1 MKDRELMRIEEQ
13 EMNLNNVMEQQIPRR
28 NKRPDKERKQGRRIA
43 MLLALSMMVSGAA
56 GFGGGYLA
64 SRMNQP
70 EDSTSSAAV
79 TASNVSYTQT
89 ASTTSGSI
97 SVADVAAKT
106 ADSVVEI
113 TTETVTTNGW
123 MGQMVESG
131 AGSGVIISQD
141 GYIVTNNHV
150 IENAGKITVR
160 LRNGQEYPA
169 TLVGTDAKTD
179 VAVLKIE
186 ATGLQAAVMGDS
198 DSLRVGE
205 TAVVIGN
212 PLGELGGTVTDG
224 IISALDREIQ
234 LGDEYM
240 TLLQTNAAINPGN
253 SGGGLFNDRGEL
265 VGIVVA
271 KTSAEGIEGLGF
283 AIPINIAKDVIQQ
296 LETNGYVSGRPDLGM
311 DLVDVSS
318 IQTAWQYGVNS
329 TGVYVQRLTNTV
341 SQQAGFQAGD
351 RIVAINGAEVS
362 SVAEVN
368 KILGSCAVGDKV
380 EVTVVRGRQQGTL
393 TMTLPEY
400 QPGSSAQVA

>member
-1 MKDRELMRIEEQ
+1 MKDRELMRIDEYDRNNYPELQEQ
-13 EMNLNNVMEQQIPRR
+13 MPRR
-28 NKRPDKERKQGRRIA
+28 NKRSRKQGIKGMA
-43 MLLALSMMVSGAA
+43 AVLALSVMLSGAA

-64 SRMNQP
+64 SQINQT
-70 EDSTSSAAV
+70 EVDESTGIS
-79 TASNVSYTQT
+79 ASNVSYVQT
-89 ASTTSGSI
+89 ASTSSSM
-97 SVADVAAKT
+97 SVADVAAMT

-131 AGSGVIISQD
+131 AGSGVIISED

-150 IENAGKITVR
+150 IEDASKITVR
-160 LRNGQEYPA
+160 LRNGQEYAA

-179 VAVLKIE
+179 VAVIKIE

-198 DSLRVGE
+198 DNLRVGE

-283 AIPINIAKDVIQQ
+283 AIPINIAKDVIEQ
-296 LETNGYVSGRPDLGM
+296 LEANGYVSGRADLGM

-318 IQTAWQYGVNS
+318 VQTAWQYGVSS
-329 TGVYVQRLTNTV
+329 TGVYVQKLTNTV
-341 SQQAGFQAGD
+341 SQQAGFQPGD
-351 RIVAINGAEVS
+351 RIIAINGTEVS

-368 KILGSCAVGDKV
+368 KILGNCQVGDQV
-380 EVTVVRGRQQGTL
+380 EITVIRGRQQGTL

>member
-1 MKDRELMRIEEQ
+1 MKDRELMRIDKYERNNYPELQEQ
-13 EMNLNNVMEQQIPRR
+13 MPRR
-28 NKRPDKERKQGRRIA
+28 SKRPRKQGMKGMA
-43 MLLALSMMVSGAA
+43 AVLALSVMLSGVA

-64 SRMNQP
+64 SQMNQT
-70 EDSTSSAAV
+70 EADESTGVS
-79 TASNVSYTQT
+79 ASNVSYVQT
-89 ASTTSGSI
+89 ASTSGSM
-97 SVADVAAKT
+97 SVADVAEKT

-131 AGSGVIISQD
+131 AGSGVIISED

-150 IENAGKITVR
+150 IEDASKITVR
-160 LRNGQEYPA
+160 LRNGQEYAA

-179 VAVLKIE
+179 VAVIKIE

-212 PLGELGGTVTDG
+212 PLGELGGTVTEG

-240 TLLQTNAAINPGN
+240 TLLQTDAAINPGN

-283 AIPINIAKDVIQQ
+283 AIPINIAKDVIGQ
-296 LETNGYVSGRPDLGM
+296 LETNGYVSGRADLGM

-318 IQTAWQYGVNS
+318 IQTAWQYGVSS
-329 TGVYVQRLTNTV
+329 TGVYVQKLTNTI
-341 SQQAGFQAGD
+341 SQQAGFQPGD
-351 RIVAINGAEVS
+351 RIVAINGTEVS

-368 KILGSCAVGDKV
+368 KILDSCQIGDQV
-380 EVTVVRGRQQGTL
+380 EVTVIRGRQQGTL

>member
-1 MKDRELMRIEEQ
+1 MKDRELMRIDEYERNNYPELQEQ
-13 EMNLNNVMEQQIPRR
+13 MPRR
-28 NKRPDKERKQGRRIA
+28 SKRPRKQGMKGMA
-43 MLLALSMMVSGAA
+43 AVLALSVMLSGAA

-64 SRMNQP
+64 SQMNQT
-70 EDSTSSAAV
+70 EAAESTGIS
-79 TASNVSYTQT
+79 ASNVSYVQT
-89 ASTTSGSI
+89 ASTSSSM
-97 SVADVAAKT
+97 SVADVAAMT

-131 AGSGVIISQD
+131 AGSGVIISED

-150 IENAGKITVR
+150 IEDASKITVR
-160 LRNGQEYPA
+160 LRNGQEYAA

-179 VAVLKIE
+179 VAVIKIE

-212 PLGELGGTVTDG
+212 PLGELGGTVTEG

-240 TLLQTNAAINPGN
+240 TLLQTDAAINPGN

-283 AIPINIAKDVIQQ
+283 AIPINIAKDVIGQ
-296 LETNGYVSGRPDLGM
+296 LETNGYVSGRADLGM

-318 IQTAWQYGVNS
+318 IQTAWQYGVSS
-329 TGVYVQRLTNTV
+329 TGVYVQKLTNTI
-341 SQQAGFQAGD
+341 SQQAGFQPGD
-351 RIVAINGAEVS
+351 RIVAINGTEVS

-368 KILGSCAVGDKV
+368 KILDSCQIGDQV
-380 EVTVVRGRQQGTL
+380 EVTVIRGRQQGTL

>member
-1 MKDRELMRIEEQ
+1 MKDRELMKIEER
-13 EMNLNNVMEQQIPRR
+13 EMNLNNVMEQQMPRR
-28 NKRPDKERKQGRRIA
+28 NRRPNKEHKQGRRIA

-64 SRMNQP
+64 SQLNQP
-70 EDSTSSAAV
+70 ESSGTSTAV
-79 TASNVSYTQT
+79 TASNVSYVQT
-89 ASTTSGSI
+89 ASTSGSM

-131 AGSGVIISQD
+131 AGSGVIISED

-150 IENAGKITVR
+150 IEDASKITVR
-160 LRNGQEYPA
+160 LRNGQEYAA

-179 VAVLKIE
+179 VAVIKID

-205 TAVVIGN
+205 TAIAIGN

-234 LGDEYM
+234 LGDESM

-265 VGIVVA
+265 IGIVVA

-283 AIPINIAKDVIQQ
+283 AIPINIAKDVIEQ
-296 LETNGYVSGRPDLGM
+296 LETNGYVSGRADLGM
-311 DLVDVSS
+311 DLVDVGS
-318 IQTAWQYGVNS
+318 IQTAWQYGVSS
-329 TGVYVQRLTNTV
+329 TGVYVQKLTNTV
-341 SQQAGFQAGD
+341 SQQAGFQPGD
-351 RIVAINGAEVS
+351 RIVAINGTEVS

-368 KILGSCAVGDKV
+368 KILDSCEVGDQV
-380 EVTVVRGRQQGTL
+380 QITVIRGRQQGTL

>member
-1 MKDRELMRIEEQ
+1 MNDRELMKIKEYEVQ
-13 EMNLNNVMEQQIPRR
+13 PYGVEQQQMPRR
-28 NKRPDKERKQGRRIA
+28 GRKPRKQGIKGMAAA
-43 MLLALSMMVSGAA
+43 MALSVLLSGAA

-64 SRMNQP
+64 SQCNQ
-70 EDSTSSAAV
+70 EQQNNAAAV
-79 TASNVSYTQT
+79 AASNVSYVQT
-89 ASTTSGSI
+89 ASTTSGSM
-97 SVADVAAKT
+97 SVADVAAMT

-131 AGSGVIISQD
+131 AGSGVIIAED

-150 IENAGKITVR
+150 IEDASKITVR
-160 LRNGQEYPA
+160 LRNGQEYAA

-179 VAVLKIE
+179 VAVLKID

-234 LGDEYM
+234 LGNESM

-253 SGGGLFNDRGEL
+253 SGGGLFNDKGEL

-283 AIPINIAKDVIQQ
+283 AIPINIAKDVIAQ
-296 LETNGYVSGRPDLGM
+296 LETNGYVSGRADFGM

-318 IQTAWQYGVNS
+318 VQTAWKYGVS
-329 TGVYVQRLTNTV
+329 SAGVYVQKLTNTV
-341 SQQAGFQAGD
+341 SQQAGFQPGD
-351 RIVAINGAEVS
+351 RIVAINGTQVS
-362 SVAEVN
+362 SVAQVN
-368 KILGSCAVGDKV
+368 KILDGCSIGDEV
-380 EVTVVRGRQQGTL
+380 QVTVVRGNQQGTL

>member
-1 MKDRELMRIEEQ
+1 MKDRELMRIDEYERNNYPELQEQ
-13 EMNLNNVMEQQIPRR
+13 MPRR
-28 NKRPDKERKQGRRIA
+28 SKRPRKQGMKGMA
-43 MLLALSMMVSGAA
+43 AVLALSVMLSGVA

-64 SRMNQP
+64 SQMNQT
-70 EDSTSSAAV
+70 EADESTGVS
-79 TASNVSYTQT
+79 ASNVSYVQT
-89 ASTTSGSI
+89 ASTSGSM
-97 SVADVAAKT
+97 SVADVAEKT

-131 AGSGVIISQD
+131 AGSGVIISED

-150 IENAGKITVR
+150 IEDASKITVR
-160 LRNGQEYPA
+160 LRNGQEYAA

-179 VAVLKIE
+179 VAVIKIE

-212 PLGELGGTVTDG
+212 PLGELGGTVTEG

-240 TLLQTNAAINPGN
+240 TLLQTDAAINPGN

-283 AIPINIAKDVIQQ
+283 AIPINIAKDVIGQ
-296 LETNGYVSGRPDLGM
+296 LETNGYVSGRADLGM

-318 IQTAWQYGVNS
+318 IQTAWQYGVSS
-329 TGVYVQRLTNTV
+329 TGVYVQKLTNTI
-341 SQQAGFQAGD
+341 SQQAGFQPGD
-351 RIVAINGAEVS
+351 RIVAINGTEVS

-368 KILGSCAVGDKV
+368 KILDSCQIGDQV
-380 EVTVVRGRQQGTL
+380 EVTVIRGRQQGTL